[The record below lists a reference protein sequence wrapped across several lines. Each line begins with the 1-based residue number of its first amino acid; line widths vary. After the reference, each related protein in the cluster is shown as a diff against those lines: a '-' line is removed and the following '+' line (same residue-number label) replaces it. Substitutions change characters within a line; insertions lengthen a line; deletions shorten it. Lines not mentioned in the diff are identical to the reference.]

1 MKPATKFEI
10 LWRSLGGCELAKEHQ
25 FAPSRKFRMDYFA
38 EWNGIRFAVELEG
51 GIYIR
56 GRHLRPGGFLRDM
69 EKYNLAAQLGIFVFR
84 VPSHN
89 ISSEWLSPI
98 IKSLKKG
105 TSK

>member
-1 MKPATKFEI
+1 
-10 LWRSLGGCELAKEHQ
+10 
-25 FAPSRKFRMDYFA
+25 MDYYG
-38 EWNGIRFAVELEG
+38 EWNGVKFCVELEG
-51 GIYIR
+51 GVFIR

-89 ISSEWLSPI
+89 ISLEWLSPI

-105 TSK
+105 ANK

>member
-1 MKPATKFEI
+1 
-10 LWRSLGGCELAKEHQ
+10 
-25 FAPSRKFRMDYFA
+25 MDYFGD
-38 EWNGIRFAVELEG
+38 WNGIRFAVELEG

-105 TSK
+105 ASK

>member
-1 MKPATKFEI
+1 MKPSTKFEI
-10 LWRSLGGCELAKEHQ
+10 LWRSLGGCELTKEHQ
-25 FAPSRKFRMDYFA
+25 FAPNRKFRMDYFG
-38 EWNGIRFAVELEG
+38 EWGGIRFAVELEG
-51 GIYIR
+51 GIYIK

-105 TSK
+105 IK